1 MDQKIGI
8 KYLSLA
14 AILKNKEAINYFKV
28 IELEKNLLNKK
39 KENSKEE
46 RSNSFDESSSQKS
59 ESTVKNK
66 EKMPEMKSESKNM
79 KVKLLHE
86 DKFFDQEQNEEEI
99 SKIIESV
106 HNNFKK
112 IMMMKLLKQLNLRWM
127 IIQILFSLIQ
137 L

>member
-14 AILKNKEAINYFKV
+14 AILKNKEAINCFKV

-86 DKFFDQEQNEEEI
+86 DKFFDQNRMR
-99 SKIIESV
+99 
-106 HNNFKK
+106 KK
-112 IMMMKLLKQLNLRWM
+112 
-127 IIQILFSLIQ
+127 F
-137 L
+137 